1 MKRVCVRK
9 TREEVDNTTLVEN
22 LSHVTCSDESD
33 QIDKLKQ
40 SEKKVERE
48 PESAQHQNFIVIEPK
63 GVRMDPIS
71 KKEVATTR
79 VSGCH
84 PCITFPEQS
93 TPNRKETVASRHQN
107 PIIDESTRIRISQT
121 SEKFST
127 SKVNKFEASL
137 SSEKC
142 FAVQLSQEMGFR
154 VENSGSGMRQ
164 KTSVQETEKNI
175 YTTAMLEN
183 LPFFTFSGQ
192 SKRVLADLLEQYPPG
207 DGELWRTM
215 IEAFGDTTDRT
226 EEKEDDVFRRPCM
239 SKVEITKRLEI
250 LSEGTKDSFKL
261 KLINEKRSK
270 LPITSFKDMITSTV
284 ESHQVVMICG
294 ETGCGKTTQVP
305 QYILD
310 HMWGKGEVCKII
322 CTQLQSVSAISV
334 SKRIS
339 SERGEVIGND
349 VGYKVQFESEGGR
362 HSSIVL
368 CTPGVLLKALASTS
382 SHFSKRQHVQGGISN
397 ITHIIMDEI
406 HERESY
412 SDLMLA
418 ILREILPSNP
428 HLRLILM
435 SGSFDATRFSQY
447 FGACPIIY
455 VPGLT
460 YPVKN
465 YYLEDVLSI
474 VKSGADNHGL
484 SQVEKL
490 SLDEAIH
497 LAWSNDAWCSLLE
510 LVYSKARPK
519 VFDYQHSLTG
529 LNPLMVFAGKGKVG
543 DMCMLLSLGANCHL
557 KAKDGTTALEIAEKE
572 HQPVAVELLKKH
584 MNNDFSVK
592 EEKNLLDKYLA
603 TANLKDVDVVLIE
616 QLLRKICVD
625 SKDGSII
632 VFLPGWDEIVRTRER
647 LLSSSFFN
655 KRSKFKVVSLHSM
668 VLASEMN
675 EAFMPAPHGCRK
687 IVLSTNIAET
697 AVPLDDLVY
706 VIDTGLIKE
715 KSYDPCK
722 NLFTLQSS
730 WISKASAKK
739 REGCASRCHPGACYH
754 LYSKVQADSLLD
766 FQDPEIKRMPIEE
779 LCLQVKLFDPTC
791 KIEEFLSQTLDP
803 PGFESIRSAAR
814 VLQEIGA
821 LSVDE
826 HLTELGQK
834 FGYLPVHPYTSRMLI
849 FSILMNCLDPAL
861 TLACAS
867 KCKDLFVLP
876 ILPDEKKRAA
886 AARSELASLYGGCGD
901 QFSIIAAYQC
911 WVNSKK
917 MGLESRFC
925 SQYFV
930 SQSAMSKLDVMRKN
944 LAAELYRNGLI
955 NRSSRNYC
963 SNAYDPGILQA
974 VLVAGM
980 YPMVGKL
987 FFPYGSGKKILVN
1000 TKSIDS
1006 VCLNSHTL
1014 NYKLSSQKI
1023 LDCSF
1028 VVYDEITSIDRGL
1041 CIGDST
1047 TVGLFPLFLLSKEID
1062 VDNAK
1067 DCTDNIITVIIDGW
1081 LYFESTAF
1089 DAFHMNYLRELLTAA
1104 IIYKVTYSTDVL
1116 SPVLQAAVDSLAC
1129 ILSCHGRSCI
1139 SLISDC
1145 AMKQTTTNATNTKKF
1160 QTQLINQDAHQTSP
1174 SQVKASEPEA
1184 IENSINQTSKNAR
1197 IGLACSNPTKKTVMT
1212 LEGFCTGLIN
1222 HNDVPSRA
1230 SKFTGAEK
1238 PRDPT
1243 RRNTET
1249 GSARSIQ
1256 TAHLNDDVT
1265 MTDVRASRQPHQQK
1279 KYYYWHGACYEKIWV
1294 GWSFPEVGWIKANVD
1309 GSYKLEEHLTSCGG
1323 VFRDHTGSW
1332 CFGFTL
1338 NLGTFCFGS
1347 SDPTSNDF
1355 SVQSELWGVLTALK
1369 LAKEK
1374 KISQLWIESDSVD
1387 AVDCVLNKR
1396 AEKHDLYTPL
1406 VQSILEL
1413 IEGNWKVRISHSYRE
1428 GNQVADWLSK
1438 YGHSKEIGLRV
1449 YDAPPKG
1456 VKKLLIRD
1464 YSGVSKQRYVRL
1476 TAR

>member
-1 MKRVCVRK
+1 MKVAATASGRRSRNYLRDRLRVFDMTNTDEAEAEAEPSCQIAITESFIDEHSEVLWEKYLKILKEFIASNDEGVRFCGTAGEQKVIAFKVNNEASNHIQAVLSRKRKNREDPSLCGENAEFGELNKIWISQTLEKFAASNDEVYTFENKLTGQEDDLVYNFCRERGFIYTLSRNGIKRRVCVRK
-9 TREEVDNTTLVEN
+9 TGEEVDSTTLVEN
-22 LSHVTCSDESD
+22 LPYVTCSDESD

-40 SEKKVERE
+40 SEKEVEPE
-48 PESAQHQNFIVIEPK
+48 PESAQHQNFIVIVPK
-63 GVRMDPIS
+63 RVRIS
-71 KKEVATTR
+71 KILKDFLASEDEVYN
-79 VSGCH
+79 
-84 PCITFPEQS
+84 FE
-93 TPNRKETVASRHQN
+93 
-107 PIIDESTRIRISQT
+107 DEL
-121 SEKFST
+121 ST
-127 SKVNKFEASL
+127 SDRDLVRHFSRKMGL
-137 SSEKC
+137 SC
-142 FAVQLSQEMGFR
+142 
-154 VENSGSGMRQ
+154 NISGSGMRQ
-164 KTSVQETEKNI
+164 KASVHETEKNI
-175 YTTAMLEN
+175 HTTAKLEN
-183 LPFFTFSGQ
+183 LPCFTFSGQ
-192 SKRVLADLLEQYPPG
+192 SKRVLANLLKQYPPG
-207 DGELWRTM
+207 DEELWRAM
-215 IEAFGDTTDRT
+215 IEAYGDTTDRT

-250 LSEGTKDSFKL
+250 PSKGTKDSFKL

-270 LPITSFKDMITSTV
+270 LPITFFKDIITSAV
-284 ESHQVVMICG
+284 ESHQVVIICG

-310 HMWGKGEVCKII
+310 HMWGKGEVCKIVS
-322 CTQLQSVSAISV
+322 TQLQSLSAISV

-339 SERGEVIGND
+339 SERGEVIGNN
-349 VGYKVQFESEGGR
+349 VGYKVQFESEGGS

-368 CTPGVLLKALASTS
+368 CTPGVLLKALASTG
-382 SHFSKRQHVQGGISN
+382 SHFSERQHVKGDVSS

-406 HERESY
+406 DERDSY

-447 FGACPIIY
+447 FGVCPIIY
-455 VPGLT
+455 VPRLT

-474 VKSGADNHGL
+474 VKSGGDNHEL

-497 LAWSNDAWCSLLE
+497 LAWSNDDWCSLLE
-510 LVYSKARPK
+510 LVYRKAKPK

-529 LNPLMVFAGKGKVG
+529 LNALMVFAGKGKVD

-572 HQPVAVELLKKH
+572 NQPVAVELLKKY
-584 MNNDFSVK
+584 MNKDFSVK
-592 EEKNLLDKYLA
+592 EEKNLLDRYLA

-616 QLLRKICVD
+616 QLLRKICID

-668 VLASEMN
+668 VLASEIN
-675 EAFMPAPHGCRK
+675 EAFMPATHGCRK

-706 VIDTGLIKE
+706 VIDTGLVKE

-722 NLFTLQSS
+722 DLFTLQSS

-779 LCLQVKLFDPTC
+779 LCLQVKLFDPSC

-814 VLQEIGA
+814 VLQEMGA
-821 LSVDE
+821 LTVDE

-861 TLACAS
+861 ILACAS

-876 ILPDEKKRAA
+876 ILPDEKKRAV

-901 QFSIIAAYQC
+901 QFTIIAAFQC
-911 WVNSKK
+911 WVNAKK

-930 SQSAMSKLDVMRKN
+930 SESAMSKLDVMRKN

-955 NRSSRNYC
+955 NTSRNYC

-987 FFPYGSGKKILVN
+987 VFPYGSGKKILLN

-1014 NYKLSSQKI
+1014 DYRLSSQKS

-1028 VVYDEITSIDRGL
+1028 VVYDEITSIDWDLR
-1041 CIGDST
+1041 IGNCT
-1047 TVGLFPLFLLSKEID
+1047 VVGLLPLFLLSKVID
-1062 VDNAK
+1062 VDHAK
-1067 DCTDNIITVIIDGW
+1067 HCTDNIITVIIDGW
-1081 LYFESTAF
+1081 LNFESTAF
-1089 DAFHMNYLRELLTAA
+1089 DAFHMNYLRELLTAT

-1116 SPVLQAAVDSLAC
+1116 PPVLQAAVDSLAC
-1129 ILSCHGRSCI
+1129 ILSCHGRYCI
-1139 SLISDC
+1139 PLVSDC
-1145 AMKQTTTNATNTKKF
+1145 AMKQTNTKKF
-1160 QTQLINQDAHQTSP
+1160 QT
-1174 SQVKASEPEA
+1174 EA
-1184 IENSINQTSKNAR
+1184 IEN
-1197 IGLACSNPTKKTVMT
+1197 PTKKANMT

-1222 HNDVPSRA
+1222 HNDFPSRA
-1230 SKFTGAEK
+1230 SIYTGAEK
-1238 PRDPT
+1238 PRYPA

-1249 GSARSIQ
+1249 GSACSIQ
-1256 TAHLNDDVT
+1256 SAHL
-1265 MTDVRASRQPHQQK
+1265 P
-1279 KYYYWHGACYEKIWV
+1279 KYSYSKG
-1294 GWSFPEVGWIKANVD
+1294 IK
-1309 GSYKLEEHLTSCGG
+1309 L
-1323 VFRDHTGSW
+1323 
-1332 CFGFTL
+1332 
-1338 NLGTFCFGS
+1338 
-1347 SDPTSNDF
+1347 
-1355 SVQSELWGVLTALK
+1355 
-1369 LAKEK
+1369 
-1374 KISQLWIESDSVD
+1374 
-1387 AVDCVLNKR
+1387 
-1396 AEKHDLYTPL
+1396 
-1406 VQSILEL
+1406 
-1413 IEGNWKVRISHSYRE
+1413 
-1428 GNQVADWLSK
+1428 
-1438 YGHSKEIGLRV
+1438 
-1449 YDAPPKG
+1449 
-1456 VKKLLIRD
+1456 
-1464 YSGVSKQRYVRL
+1464 
-1476 TAR
+1476 